1 MQTFRKPD
9 LSLSVSHPE
18 IAKGWHPIKND
29 NLTPEDVSASSRKK
43 FWWRCLKNPAHE
55 WRQNVYR
62 QLNHKCAF
70 CAMEKNNLQ
79 LRFPAIA
86 LEWHPSKNG
95 LLTPDSV
102 APHSNRVVWWQCPR
116 FEDHSW
122 EASLI
127 SRTSRGVLC
136 PYCSGRRADTRNSL
150 AARDPDLALQWH
162 PTRNG
167 ELRPDDVVWRC
178 YKKVWWIC
186 KDDKSHEWLAPVAN
200 RSLVGTGCPTCARVN
215 SENNLEKLFPEIAKE
230 WHPTKNGHLYPSWDP
245 DSQKKKGTKKNRRLQ
260 PRDFAA
266 YSNVDVYWQ
275 CPKFKEHVYSTEISN
290 RTKNRQN
297 CPFCAHVRVAE
308 DNCLQT
314 NYPSLVKWWHPTR
327 NLPLTPKDVT
337 PGAEKKVWWRCLK
350 SPFHVWQQ
358 SVCVVVRSYVAKT
371 RGCPFCTGRRICQD
385 NNLAAKFPEV
395 SKLWHPVRNASLKPT
410 DFLPGSDVVVWWQCA
425 KNAEHSWKA
434 PVSRVV
440 HNRNTKS
447 RGCKFCSGLETKKEE
462 SFAAK
467 YPELLKFWDK
477 SRNLD
482 VTPKKV
488 SAGSHRKVYWR
499 CPQSSEHV
507 WRIPIKAMIKRQF
520 SCTFCAKEQGIK
532 FKRIRT
538 KTAK

>member
-1 MQTFRKPD
+1 M
-9 LSLSVSHPE
+9 
-18 IAKGWHPIKND
+18 
-29 NLTPEDVSASSRKK
+29 
-43 FWWRCLKNPAHE
+43 
-55 WRQNVYR
+55 
-62 QLNHKCAF
+62 
-70 CAMEKNNLQ
+70 
-79 LRFPAIA
+79 
-86 LEWHPSKNG
+86 
-95 LLTPDSV
+95 
-102 APHSNRVVWWQCPR
+102 
-116 FEDHSW
+116 
-122 EASLI
+122 
-127 SRTSRGVLC
+127 RTSEGVLC
-136 PYCSGRRADTRNSL
+136 PYCSGRRADKRNSL

-167 ELRPDDVVWRC
+167 ELKPDDVVWG
-178 YKKVWWIC
+178 YSKKVWWIC
-186 KDDKSHEWLAPVAN
+186 KDDKSHEWFASISN
-200 RSLVGTGCPTCARVN
+200 RSRAGTGCPTCARVN
-215 SENNLEKLFPEIAKE
+215 SENNLENLFPELAKE
-230 WHPTKNGHLYPSWDP
+230 WHPAKNGHLYPSWDP

-266 YSNVDVYWQ
+266 YSNFEAWWQ
-275 CPKFKEHVYSTEISN
+275 CPKFKEHVYSAEICN

-350 SPFHVWQQ
+350 SPFHVWSQ
-358 SVCVVVRSYVAKT
+358 SVCVVVRSYVAKK
-371 RGCPFCTGRRICQD
+371 RGCPFCTGRRI
-385 NNLAAKFPEV
+385 L
-395 SKLWHPVRNASLKPT
+395 
-410 DFLPGSDVVVWWQCA
+410 
-425 KNAEHSWKA
+425 KA

-447 RGCKFCSGLETKKEE
+447 RGCRFCSGQETKKEE

-467 YPELLKFWDK
+467 HPELLKFWDK

-507 WRIPIKAMIKRQF
+507 WRIPIKAMIKRQYT
-520 SCTFCAKEQGIK
+520 CIFCAKEQGVK
-532 FKRIRT
+532 FKRNRT